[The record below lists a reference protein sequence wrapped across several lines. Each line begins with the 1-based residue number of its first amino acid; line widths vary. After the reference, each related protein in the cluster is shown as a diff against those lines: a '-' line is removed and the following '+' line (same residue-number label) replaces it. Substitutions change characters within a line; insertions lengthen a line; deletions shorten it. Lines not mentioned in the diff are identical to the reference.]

1 MKYFTTINVIEE
13 FESAE
18 PMDGIMLT
26 GDDCLMRTETQRLVV
41 QSLLLAPPQDRQDE
55 RLQRMLHGQTILWLE
70 KIEECAHL
78 QLCIRLP
85 DRPVDA
91 FLPRTTAEFER
102 LAAFMDAPVAE
113 LQQKAHALR
122 TFNPELSCRGCRM
135 MIANDLLFR
144 TLLRAIFDAATQ
156 QGVRTMS
163 LLLPFVSESREV
175 DYIKGVIDTCATLY
189 GMSCTTG
196 IEIATPRA
204 ACIAGELAAAAD
216 AIVFNVEE
224 LVQLMYGMS
233 RLDSRKVISHYMHE
247 QVFLHNPFREFD
259 TVGIGT
265 LLRMAVE
272 QIRQAHPGLRLSATG
287 HPVLSENGRKF
298 CTGLGIDILI
308 GQQHLFRTE
317 NVFGPGMSED
327 PHAALEAP
335 LEQLL

>member
-1 MKYFTTINVIEE
+1 MKYFTTIDAIEE

-18 PMDGIMLT
+18 PMDGVMLT

-41 QSLLLAPPQDRQDE
+41 QSLLLDPPKDEQDE
-55 RLQRMLHGQTILWLE
+55 RLARMLRGQTILWLE

-78 QLCIRLP
+78 QICIRLP

-91 FLPRTTAEFER
+91 FLPRTEKEFAR
-102 LAAFMDAPVAE
+102 LGAFIATDPKS
-113 LQQKAHALR
+113 LQEKAFALR

-144 TLLRAIFDAATQ
+144 TLLCAIFDAAAQ
-156 QGVRTMS
+156 QGVRSMS

-175 DYIKGVIDTCATLY
+175 SYIKDIIAACAAKHGV
-189 GMSCTTG
+189 SCTTG

-204 ACIAGELAAAAD
+204 ACIAGTLAAAAD

-259 TVGIGT
+259 TIGIGT
-265 LLRMAVE
+265 LLTMAVG
-272 QIRQAHPGLRLSATG
+272 QIQQAHPGLRLSATG

-298 CTGLGIDILI
+298 CSDLGIDILI

-317 NVFGPGMSED
+317 KVFGPGMSED
-327 PHAALEAP
+327 PQTAAPAQP
-335 LEQLL
+335 D